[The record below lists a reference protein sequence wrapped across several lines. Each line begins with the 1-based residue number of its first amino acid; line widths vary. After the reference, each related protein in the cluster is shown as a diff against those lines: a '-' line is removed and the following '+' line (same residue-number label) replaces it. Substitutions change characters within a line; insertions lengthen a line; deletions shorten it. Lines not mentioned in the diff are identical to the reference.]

1 MNKLKKKINKLISKT
16 IDLFTGAGLDQ
27 DANAVTGEKEVFK
40 ALDEQLLALARE
52 CPILL
57 KNDGVLP
64 ISGKVALFGRCQI
77 DWFYVGNGSGGDVKP
92 PYTVNLL
99 SALEESEGVVVNRRL
114 ANEYKSWTAKKENVP
129 DKGWWA
135 HWPFSYDEYT
145 LEDSFVKE
153 IASPDETAI
162 IVIGRSAGEDRDNK
176 LEKGSFYLTDQEKQ
190 MIGTITKH
198 YNKVCLVLNVGNIID
213 FSFLNEFPSIG
224 AVLLPWQLGQVSGRA
239 VADILVG
246 KVNPSGKLPDTIAK
260 NYSDYPSSKEF
271 GDKNQNAYSDDIYVG
286 YRYFE
291 TADKNSVM
299 FPFGFGLS
307 YSKFDLSFKSIG
319 SHGREGMT
327 CFSAKIGVRNL
338 TKTVGKE
345 TVQLYMSAPKGELGK
360 PQKVLVG
367 FAKSDLLSDN
377 QEQIVTIDFNEYD
390 FASFDDDGSS
400 GYKNSYVLEKGTYT
414 LYLGNN
420 VRDAVAVYNFDYDKT
435 KVLYRLDEICCVD
448 NNTAFDIPR
457 YKAVFERKKVFSGK
471 RDLRK
476 RILDNLP
483 ETMRRTDEKIS
494 FDDVA
499 NGTKTLDEFIAT
511 LNLSELEALTRGEG
525 GMRSSLGAKGNAGAF
540 GGVIP
545 SLREK
550 GVPAV
555 ITTDGPSGI
564 RLSRYTS
571 LYPSGVAIASS
582 WNQKLIQEV
591 FTLVGEEMVEY
602 GSDVLLSPGMNI
614 HRNPLCGR
622 NFEYFSEDPLLSGK
636 IATSIIKGIQS
647 NGISSACPKHFAC
660 NNQEFRRNQHNAV
673 VSERALREIYLKGFE
688 IAVKEGKPRTIM
700 TSYNKMN
707 GVWSH
712 YNYDLATTVLRK
724 EWNFDG
730 LVITDWW
737 MQKSKSPEFVNVR
750 DNAYRIRAGVD
761 VLMPGNL
768 SRAKTNYIS
777 DKNLIR
783 SVGKPDG
790 ITLGELQ
797 LSAKRTLELCLL
809 KKKNEIDKK

>member
-319 SHGREGMT
+319 SHGRERIT
-327 CFSAKIGVRNL
+327 CFSAKIGVKNL

-345 TVQLYMSAPKGELGK
+345 TAQLYMSAPKGELGK

-448 NNTAFDIPR
+448 NNTAFDVPR